1 MAGKKKGKKP
11 ASLVDDLNEDLAYEL
26 SAVIQYLTYAAKVSG
41 PYRPELSKWML
52 AEVPEETA
60 HAQFLATKIVS
71 MGGEPTTTPKP
82 VARARTNK
90 EMLEAILEAEAEAVR
105 RYTLRARQAEE
116 AGEKGLQVQLEDMV
130 RDETDHRDETKRILR
145 DWKL

>member
-105 RYTLRARQAEE
+105 RYTLRAKQAEE

>member
-1 MAGKKKGKKP
+1 MAKTNSELIK
-11 ASLVDDLNEDLAYEL
+11 LLNEDLAYEL
-26 SAVIQYLTYAAKVSG
+26 SAVIQYLTYASKVSG

-60 HAQFLATKIVS
+60 HAQFLSTKIVS

-82 VARARTNK
+82 VAKARSNK
-90 EMLEAILEAEAEAVR
+90 DMLEAILEAEIEAVK
-105 RYTLRARQAEE
+105 RYTKRAAQAEKL
-116 AGEKGLQVQLEDMV
+116 GEKGLQVQLEDMV
-130 RDETDHRDETKRILR
+130 RVETEHRDETRRILR